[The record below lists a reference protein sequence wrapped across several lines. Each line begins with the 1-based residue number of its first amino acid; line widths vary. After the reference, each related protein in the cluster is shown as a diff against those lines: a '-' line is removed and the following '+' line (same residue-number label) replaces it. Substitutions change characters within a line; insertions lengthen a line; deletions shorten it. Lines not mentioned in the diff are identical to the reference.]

1 MLSGAPMR
9 APDPDRFFL
18 GPQRELA
25 RAIAAAD
32 LAAVRAL
39 APATD
44 LNTPGAEDMTLLVFA
59 MHRASGEEPARLQI
73 VTELVRAGADVHHVV
88 PLLSSALDMAILAKS
103 PAHLRAMLD
112 GGVSPDARVGR
123 GHTPALFHAAS
134 EATVESMRLLL
145 DRGADVN
152 ARDSI
157 GTPAITYALRALQ
170 LDQVEELLDRG
181 ADPRSVNRLGQS
193 FARVLEEL
201 MARQLPGSPALR
213 KMAAIRD
220 RIVRAGVKWPP
231 DAPEVERER
240 MRQRGEEPI
249 VPVGQAR

>member
-1 MLSGAPMR
+1 MLSGATMR

-25 RAIAAAD
+25 RAIAAGD

-39 APATD
+39 APSTD
-44 LNTPGAEDMTLLVFA
+44 LDAPGAEHMTLLVFA
-59 MHRASGEEPARLQI
+59 MHWASGQEPARLQI

-88 PLLSSALDMAILAKS
+88 PLLSSALDLAILAES
-103 PAHLRAMLD
+103 PAFLRAMLD

-123 GHTPALFHAAS
+123 GHTPALFRAAS

-145 DRGADVN
+145 DRGADVD
-152 ARDSI
+152 ARDSL

-181 ADPRSVNRLGQS
+181 ADPRAVNRLGQS

-201 MARQLPGSPALR
+201 MARQLPGSAALR
-213 KMAAIRD
+213 KMAALRD
-220 RIVRAGVKWPP
+220 RIVRAGVRWPP
-231 DAPEVERER
+231 DPPEVERER

-249 VPVGQAR
+249 VPVGQPR